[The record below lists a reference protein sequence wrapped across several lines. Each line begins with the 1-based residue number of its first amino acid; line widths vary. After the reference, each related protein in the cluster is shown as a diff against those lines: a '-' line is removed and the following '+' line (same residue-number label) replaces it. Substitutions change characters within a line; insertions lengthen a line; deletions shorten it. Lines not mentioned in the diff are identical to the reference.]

1 MNSGCGLGLSCLIRP
16 PLLASSRDIA
26 QLESQRTKTLQ
37 DIQCLFPQARTQN
50 RATGWQF
57 RIGVIGPPSYQFI
70 SPDTKIIELDL
81 SDITANY
88 GRAPLGGRGLYD
100 VEKGK
105 IILVCGNWCRET
117 LIHETLHS
125 VSFSAV
131 STSFWRY
138 INLFEGLTEFFTGYI
153 LYGLYPECF
162 AAWKEQRYHECA
174 VTYASF
180 VKLLSA
186 FCRFLRIQDLLPV
199 YFWNGTNNWN
209 AQFAQL
215 IDTIHQ
221 AGYPGFQDFRLR
233 PGLTIETR
241 FMDQCLNN
249 FGKVQ
254 FKNTYESP
262 LSELLDF
269 AQMLP

>member
-1 MNSGCGLGLSCLIRP
+1 MNSRCRLGLSCLIRP
-16 PLLASSRDIA
+16 PLLALSRDID
-26 QLESQRTKTLQ
+26 QLESQRANILQ
-37 DIQCLFPQARTQN
+37 DIKYLFPQAQTQN
-50 RATGWQF
+50 KATGWQI
-57 RIGVIGPPSYQFI
+57 RIGVAGPPLYQFI
-70 SPDTKIIELDL
+70 SPETKIIELDL
-81 SDITANY
+81 ADVAANY

-100 VEKGK
+100 VDKGK
-105 IILVCGNWCRET
+105 IILVRGSWCRET

-125 VSFSAV
+125 VSFGAV
-131 STSFWRY
+131 STRFMRY
-138 INLFEGLTEFFTGYI
+138 MNLFDGLTEFFTGYI

-162 AAWKEQRYHECA
+162 AAWKEKSHRECA
-174 VTYASF
+174 VTYESF

-199 YFWNGTNNWN
+199 YFWNGTNNWD

-215 IDTIHQ
+215 VNTIHQ
-221 AGYPGFQDFRLR
+221 AGYPGFQDFRQG

-241 FMDQCLNN
+241 FMDQCLSN
-249 FGKVQ
+249 FGRVQ
-254 FKNTYESP
+254 FKNIYESP